1 MTITATDIT
10 DMGFSSAMYGITDAV
25 LTSRITAVINE
36 QTDLITDRVGA
47 AVFALADNAHAGDRA
62 VKLLTACEMSRRRI
76 LQLSA
81 NTRIDAAESAEVDGL
96 EKNIAAWEKQAE
108 VWINKMISGSTG
120 DSGGF
125 ASGCTTSYSDARMTY
140 PDSEVT
146 GNG

>member
-1 MTITATDIT
+1 MTITAADIT
-10 DMGFSSAMYGITDAV
+10 AMGFSSAMFGIDDTE
-25 LTSRITAVINE
+25 LTSRITAVISE
-36 QTDLITDRVGA
+36 QSELITDRVGA
-47 AVFALADNAHAGDRA
+47 AVFALTENARAGDRA
-62 VKLLTACEMSRRRI
+62 VKLMTACELARRRI
-76 LQLSA
+76 MQLSA
-81 NTRIDAAESAEVDGL
+81 NTRIDAAESAEVNGL

-108 VWINKMISGSTG
+108 VWIKKMLAGSVA

>member
-1 MTITATDIT
+1 MTITAD
-10 DMGFSSAMYGITDAV
+10 DLLAMGFSSAMFGITDAE
-25 LTSRITAVINE
+25 LTSRITAVISE

-47 AVFALADNAHAGDRA
+47 AVFALAANAHARDRA
-62 VKLLTACEMSRRRI
+62 VKLLTAAELARRRI

-81 NTRIDAAESAEVDGL
+81 NTRIDAAESSEADGL
-96 EKNIAAWEKQAE
+96 EKNITAWEKQAD
-108 VWINKMISGSTG
+108 VWIKKMLDGAVA

-146 GNG
+146 GNA